1 MSYPSTSVD
10 IANKE
15 PPIMADATP
24 TPAVKTVPK
33 PRDQHLRD
41 LADCIRF
48 LSMDAVQHAKSG
60 HPGAPMGMA
69 DIATVLFKDFMQFD
83 AADPYWFDRDRFIL
97 SNGHASMLL
106 YSLLYLTGYA
116 DMTLDQIK
124 QFRQVDSKTA
134 GHPEYRHATGIET
147 TTGPLGQGIA
157 NSVGFALA
165 ERIMNAKFGDD
176 ICKHW
181 TYVFMGDGCLMEG
194 ISEEAISM
202 AGHYQL
208 GHLIAFWDNNS
219 ITIDGATKLA
229 VSDNEVE
236 RFRASGWHV
245 QEIDGHDTDAI
256 RDAIK
261 AARAVTDKPSMIACK
276 TIIGFGFPTKAG
288 TQKAHSDAPGEEEIA
303 GARKILGWDSPPFV
317 IPEPLLHE
325 WREIGAKGRE
335 ARMAWAERVKAAPAE
350 LRSEFER
357 RNDGK
362 LPADWKKAI
371 AAARAEFIASGK
383 DMATRSASGATLD
396 HLAAA
401 IPELLGGSADLTP
414 SNNTKAKGMIEIKP
428 GEYNGT
434 YMHYGAREHGM
445 AAAMNGIALHGGLIP
460 YGGTFLCF
468 SDYCRPSIRLAAL
481 MQIRTTFV
489 MTHDSIG
496 LGEDGPTH
504 QPVEHLAA
512 LRAIPHLAVYRPG
525 DPVET
530 AECWE
535 LILDAPRRPALI
547 ALSRQT
553 MPLLRREPGAENKSA
568 KGAYVLLEAEGG
580 ERKLTI
586 LSTGSELHLAV
597 EARNIL
603 QKEGVPTA
611 VVSMPCR
618 LLFEE
623 QDAAYKKAVL
633 GATHA
638 RVAVEAAVEMG
649 WDRYIGFQGRFVGMH
664 SFGDSGKGADVFKK
678 FDITTEAVVR
688 AAHETLAEVAAA

>member
-1 MSYPSTSVD
+1 MAD
-10 IANKE
+10 IAA
-15 PPIMADATP
+15 PP
-24 TPAVKTVPK
+24 VFKTVPK

-48 LSMDAVQHAKSG
+48 LSMDAVQQAKSG

-69 DIATVLFKDFMQFD
+69 DIATVLYKDFMQFD
-83 AADPYWFDRDRFIL
+83 AADPHWFDRDRFLL
-97 SNGHASMLL
+97 SNGHGSMLL
-106 YSLLYLTGYA
+106 YSLLYLTGSK
-116 DMTLDQIK
+116 DMTLDELK
-124 QFRQVDSKTA
+124 RFRQIHSKTA
-134 GHPEYRHATGIET
+134 GHPEYKHADGIET

-157 NSVGFALA
+157 NSVGFALS
-165 ERIMNAKFGDD
+165 ERILNAKFGDD
-176 ICKHW
+176 LCKHW

-194 ISEEAISM
+194 ISQEAISM
-202 AGHYQL
+202 AGHFRL

-219 ITIDGATKLA
+219 ISIDGATSLS

-256 RDAIK
+256 RDAIT

-288 TQKAHSDAPGEEEIA
+288 TQKAHSDAPGEDEIA

-317 IPEPLLHE
+317 IPEHLLQA
-325 WREIGAKGRE
+325 WRDIGAKGAA
-335 ARMAWAERVKAAPAE
+335 ARMAWADRVKAAPDG
-350 LRSEFER
+350 LRREFER
-357 RNDGK
+357 RNNGE

-383 DMATRSASGATLD
+383 EMATRSASGAVLD

-428 GEYNGT
+428 GDYSGT
-434 YMHYGAREHGM
+434 YMHYGVREHGM

-481 MQIRTTFV
+481 MQIRTIFV

-504 QPVEHLAA
+504 QPVEQLAA
-512 LRAIPHLAVYRPG
+512 LRAIPGLAVFRPG

-535 LILDAPRRPALI
+535 LILDAPRRAALI
-547 ALSRQT
+547 ALSRQP
-553 MPLLRREPGAENKSA
+553 MPLLRREPGSQNKSA

-580 ERKLTI
+580 ERKLTLI
-586 LSTGSELHLAV
+586 GTGSELHLAV
-597 EARNIL
+597 EARDIL
-603 QKEGVPTA
+603 QKEGIPTA
-611 VVSMPCR
+611 VVSMPSR
-618 LLFEE
+618 LIFEE
-623 QDAAYKKAVL
+623 QDAAYKTAVM

-638 RVAVEAAVEMG
+638 RVAVEAAVELG
-649 WDRYIGFQGRFVGMH
+649 WERYLGFKGRFVGMH
-664 SFGDSGKGADVFKK
+664 SFGASGKIGDVYKA

-688 AAHETLAEVAAA
+688 AARETLADVAAG

>member
-1 MSYPSTSVD
+1 
-10 IANKE
+10 
-15 PPIMADATP
+15 MADPTSTTS
-24 TPAVKTVPK
+24 TPAIKTVPK
-33 PRDQHLRD
+33 PRDQNLRD

-48 LSMDAVQHAKSG
+48 LSMDAVQKAKSG

-69 DIATVLFKDFMQFD
+69 DIATVLFKDFMKFD
-83 AADPYWFDRDRFIL
+83 AADPHWIDRDRFIL
-97 SNGHASMLL
+97 SNGHGSMLL
-106 YSLLYLTGYA
+106 YSLMYLLGYK
-116 DMTLDQIK
+116 DITIDQIER
-124 QFRQVDSKTA
+124 FRQVGSKTA
-134 GHPEYRHATGIET
+134 GHPEYRHAEGIET

-157 NSVGFALA
+157 TSVGMTLA

-176 ICKHW
+176 LVNHF

-194 ISEEAISM
+194 ISQEAISL
-202 AGHYQL
+202 AGHLKL

-219 ITIDGATKLA
+219 ITIDGATTLSE
-229 VSDNEVE
+229 SDNEPQ

-256 RDAIK
+256 REAITI
-261 AARAVTDKPSMIACK
+261 ARSVTDQPSMIACK

-317 IPEPLLHE
+317 IPEKLLSQ
-325 WREIGAKGRE
+325 WREIGSKGAAARE
-335 ARMAWAERVKAAPAE
+335 AWAKRVKAAPDG
-350 LRSEFER
+350 LRQDFER
-357 RNDGK
+357 RNEGK
-362 LPADWKKAI
+362 LPADWKQAI
-371 AAARAEFIASGK
+371 AAARKEFIDSGK
-383 DMATRSASGATLD
+383 DMATRSASGAVLN
-396 HLAAA
+396 HLFAA

-414 SNNTKAKGMIEIKP
+414 SNNTKAVGQVEIKP
-428 GEYNGT
+428 GEYNGS
-434 YMHYGAREHGM
+434 YVHYGVREHGM

-460 YGGTFLCF
+460 YGGTFMCF
-468 SDYCRPSIRLAAL
+468 SDYCRPAIRLASM

-535 LILDAPRRPALI
+535 LILDQPRRAALI
-547 ALSRQT
+547 ALSRQP
-553 MPLLRREPGAENKSA
+553 MPLLRKEPGTENKSA
-568 KGAYVLLEAEGG
+568 RGAYILLEAEGG
-580 ERKLTI
+580 PRKLTI
-586 LSTGSELHLAV
+586 MSTGSELHLAV
-597 EARNIL
+597 EARAIL
-603 QKEGVPTA
+603 QKEGIPTA

-623 QDAAYKKAVL
+623 QDAAYKKSVM
-633 GATHA
+633 GQTHA
-638 RVAVEAAVEMG
+638 RVAVEAAVELG

-664 SFGDSGKGADVFKK
+664 GFGESGKIAEVYAK
-678 FDITTEAVVR
+678 FDITTDAVVR
-688 AAHETLAEVAAA
+688 AARETLAEVNG